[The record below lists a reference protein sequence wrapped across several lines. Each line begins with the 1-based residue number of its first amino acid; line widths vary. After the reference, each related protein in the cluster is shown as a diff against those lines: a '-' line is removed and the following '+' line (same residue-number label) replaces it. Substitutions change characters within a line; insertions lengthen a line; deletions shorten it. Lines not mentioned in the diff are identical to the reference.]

1 MKKSDYGKNILTIL
15 LAGITTVFAWHD
27 FLISGNNVVFVFIFI
42 SAIFIIRHTIDI
54 TNKRMTIVTAVLSI
68 VFAIIELICKSI
80 DYDYTLNHIFDKWIL
95 VNLIGYFT
103 IAWSLITNLFYLFEK
118 ANLDNE
124 KVKKILDSKIMHF
137 LACALL
143 MLIVWSPIFL
153 RYYPGIATP
162 DSSSQIYQTV
172 GIDKVT
178 DHHPFAH
185 TAIISVF
192 INIGTKLFN
201 SVETG
206 IALYSI
212 FSMCFLATGF
222 SLVLNYLK
230 QIKVPSI
237 VRLVILLW
245 YMFYP
250 INAIYSIT
258 MWKDI
263 IFAGIVPLLIIQYM
277 RLIFDTENFLKN
289 KLNIFLC
296 ILISVFT
303 IIIRHN
309 GLYMI
314 LLSCPFVII
323 VLRKYWKKVVPLFLA
338 IFIINSVYN
347 FTIYNI
353 LKIPKGSVVEML
365 SIPLQQI
372 ARVEK
377 YHRDELN
384 DETMEKINKLFIK
397 ENIGDYYNPTL
408 SDDVKWSV
416 DEDYLGN
423 NKKEF
428 ISLWLQLLRPYFKDY
443 VESFISNSYGYY
455 YPEAKNWVYSEA
467 TMGEKLGIEQ
477 HPIIK
482 SDKISEYIGKTSSR
496 DNPVASMLFSV
507 GFIFWVIIACLGYK
521 IYKKE
526 YKYILVY
533 LPIGI
538 LWLTLIASP
547 VFCEYRYA
555 YPLFTTLPLLISL
568 NFLKKEGTKLNG

>member
-1 MKKSDYGKNILTIL
+1 M
-15 LAGITTVFAWHD
+15 
-27 FLISGNNVVFVFIFI
+27 
-42 SAIFIIRHTIDI
+42 DI
-54 TNKRMTIVTAVLSI
+54 TNKRMTIVTGILSI
-68 VFAIIELICKSI
+68 VFALIELICKSI
-80 DYDYTLNHIFDKWIL
+80 NYDYTLNHIFDKWIL

-103 IAWSLITNLFYLFEK
+103 IAWCLITNLFYLFEK

-124 KVKKILDSKIMHF
+124 KAKKILDSKIMHF

-212 FSMCFLATGF
+212 FSMCFLATCF

-263 IFAGIVPLLIIQYM
+263 IFAGIVPLLIIQYI

-347 FTIYNI
+347 LTIYNI
-353 LKIPKGSVVEML
+353 LKIPKGSIVEML

-384 DETMEKINKLFIK
+384 EETMGKINKLFVK

-416 DEDYLGN
+416 DEEYLSK
-423 NKKEF
+423 NKEEF
-428 ISLWLQLLRPYFKDY
+428 ISLWLQLLKPYFKDY

-496 DNPVASMLFSV
+496 DNPVVSMLFSV
-507 GFIFWVIIACLGYK
+507 GFIFWVIIVCLGYK

-547 VFCEYRYA
+547 VFCEFRYA

-568 NFLKKEGTKLNG
+568 NFTKKEGIKLNG

>member
-27 FLISGNNVVFVFIFI
+27 FLISGNNVIFVFIFI

-80 DYDYTLNHIFDKWIL
+80 NYDYTLNHIFNKWIL

-103 IAWSLITNLFYLFEK
+103 IAWCLITNLFYLFEK
-118 ANLDNE
+118 ANSDNE

-137 LACALL
+137 LVCALL

-263 IFAGIVPLLIIQYM
+263 IFAGIVPLLIIQYI

-496 DNPVASMLFSV
+496 DNPVTSMLFSV

-568 NFLKKEGTKLNG
+568 NFIKKEGTKLNG

>member
-1 MKKSDYGKNILTIL
+1 MKKSGYGKNILTTI
-15 LAGITTVFAWHD
+15 LAGITTIFAWHN
-27 FLISGNNVVFVFIFI
+27 FLISGNNVIFVFIFI
-42 SAIFIIRHTIDI
+42 SAIFIIKRTMDI
-54 TNKRMTIVTAVLSI
+54 TNKRMTIVTGILSI
-68 VFAIIELICKSI
+68 VFALIELICKSI
-80 DYDYTLNHIFDKWIL
+80 NYDYTLNHIFDKWIL

-153 RYYPGIATP
+153 RYYPGISTP

-212 FSMCFLATGF
+212 FSMCFLATCF

-263 IFAGIVPLLIIQYM
+263 IFAGIVPLLIIQYI

-353 LKIPKGSVVEML
+353 LKIPKGSIVEML

-384 DETMEKINKLFIK
+384 EETMEKINKLFVK

-416 DEDYLGN
+416 DEEYLSN
-423 NKKEF
+423 DKKEF

-496 DNPVASMLFSV
+496 DNPVVSMLFSV
-507 GFIFWVIIACLGYK
+507 GFIFWVIIVCLGYK

-547 VFCEYRYA
+547 VFCEFRYA

-568 NFLKKEGTKLNG
+568 NFTKKEGIKLNG

>member
-212 FSMCFLATGF
+212 FSMCFLATCF

-263 IFAGIVPLLIIQYM
+263 IFAGIVPLLIIQYI

-353 LKIPKGSVVEML
+353 LKIPKGSIVEML

-384 DETMEKINKLFIK
+384 EETMEKINKLFVK

-416 DEDYLGN
+416 DEEYLSN
-423 NKKEF
+423 DKKEF

-467 TMGEKLGIEQ
+467 TMGEKLEIEQ

-496 DNPVASMLFSV
+496 DNPVVSMLFSV
-507 GFIFWVIIACLGYK
+507 GFIFWVIIVCLGYK

-547 VFCEYRYA
+547 VFCEFRYA

-568 NFLKKEGTKLNG
+568 NFTKKEGIKLNG

>member
-1 MKKSDYGKNILTIL
+1 MEKSDYRKNILTII
-15 LAGITTVFAWHD
+15 LAGITTIFAWHD
-27 FLISGNNVVFVFIFI
+27 FLISGNNVIFIFIFI
-42 SAIFIIRHTIDI
+42 SAIFIIRHTMNI
-54 TNKRMTIVTAVLSI
+54 TNKRMTIVTVVLSI

-80 DYDYTLNHIFDKWIL
+80 NYDYTLNHIFDKWIL

-103 IAWSLITNLFYLFEK
+103 TIWCLITNLFHLFEK

-137 LACALL
+137 LVCALL
-143 MLIVWSPIFL
+143 MLIVWTPIFL
-153 RYYPGIATP
+153 RYYPGISTP

-192 INIGTKLFN
+192 INIGTKIFN

-206 IALYSI
+206 MALYSI
-212 FSMCFLATGF
+212 FSMCFLATCF

-230 QIKVPSI
+230 QIKVPSV
-237 VRLVILLW
+237 VRLIVLLW

-263 IFAGIVPLLIIQYM
+263 MFGGIVPLLIIQYI
-277 RLIFDTENFLKN
+277 RLLFDTDNFLKN
-289 KLNIFLC
+289 KLNIFFC

-338 IFIINSVYN
+338 IFIINSIYN

-353 LKIPKGSVVEML
+353 LKIPKGSIVEML

-384 DETMEKINKLFIK
+384 EETMEKINKLFVK

-416 DEDYLGN
+416 DEDYLSN

>member
-212 FSMCFLATGF
+212 FSMCFLATCF

-263 IFAGIVPLLIIQYM
+263 IFAGIVPLLIIQYI

-353 LKIPKGSVVEML
+353 LKIPKVSIVEML

-384 DETMEKINKLFIK
+384 EETMEKINKLFVK

-416 DEDYLGN
+416 DEEYLSN
-423 NKKEF
+423 DKKEF

-467 TMGEKLGIEQ
+467 TMGEKLEIEQ

-496 DNPVASMLFSV
+496 DNPVVSMLFSV
-507 GFIFWVIIACLGYK
+507 GFIFWVIIVCLGYK

-547 VFCEYRYA
+547 VFCEFRYA

-568 NFLKKEGTKLNG
+568 NFTKKEGIKLNG